1 MKHDPSVT
9 ASAAA
14 TMVAVLY
21 VVCRLGVWL
30 LPELSRTIM
39 QSWFHGL
46 QIQPVAAWSLTFPA
60 FLLGLVTA
68 TASAWLVG
76 WCFAHC
82 YNMFDHKSK

>member
-1 MKHDPSVT
+1 MKHNPNVM
-9 ASAAA
+9 ARALA
-14 TMVAVLY
+14 TTVAVIY
-21 VVCRLGVWL
+21 MVCRLAVWL

-46 QIQPVAAWSLTFPA
+46 QIQPVAAWSLTFLA
-60 FLLGLVTA
+60 FILGLVTA

-82 YNMFDHKSK
+82 YNMYSGKK